1 MAYNLNSPE
10 FARAWRIVS
19 ESLLAHFQGAAYS
32 ATDAQPSPD
41 VPVANPGAAPHTAP
55 HPAQVPNA
63 EPARPA
69 AAAQREEL
77 AKLFAANP
85 VPQADG
91 GYLFKNLV
99 DEIQDKSVFTIT
111 KYSDGTATFTLC
123 PLTGPKL
130 TSFINGRDDL
140 MPSSVGILE
149 GTPTAGC
156 SIVVTEP
163 GTGKAQGKSI
173 RVLTPL
179 RATVSSPEPTE

>member
-19 ESLLAHFQGAAYS
+19 ESLLAHFQGAAYC
-32 ATDAQPSPD
+32 ATAAEPSPD
-41 VPVANPGAAPHTAP
+41 APSTNSGAAPQHAP
-55 HPAQVPNA
+55 QPAQVPAA
-63 EPARPA
+63 ETARP
-69 AAAQREEL
+69 AAQREEL

-85 VPQADG
+85 VPQPDG

-123 PLTGPKL
+123 PLTGLKL
-130 TSFINGRDDL
+130 TSFINGHNDL

-179 RATVSSPEPTE
+179 RATVSSSEATE

>member
-19 ESLLAHFQGAAYS
+19 ESLLAHFQGAAYC
-32 ATDAQPSPD
+32 ATAAEPSPD
-41 VPVANPGAAPHTAP
+41 TPSTNPGAAPQPASQS
-55 HPAQVPNA
+55 AQVPAA
-63 EPARPA
+63 ETARPTA
-69 AAAQREEL
+69 TAQREEL

-85 VPQADG
+85 VPQPDG

-130 TSFINGRDDL
+130 TSFINGHNDL

-179 RATVSSPEPTE
+179 RATVSSSEPTE

>member
-32 ATDAQPSPD
+32 ATDVQPSQD
-41 VPVANPGAAPHTAP
+41 VPVANSGAAPQHAP
-55 HPAQVPNA
+55 QPAQVPAA
-63 EPARPA
+63 ETARPA
-69 AAAQREEL
+69 ATAQREEL

-99 DEIQDKSVFTIT
+99 DEIQEKSVFTIT

-123 PLTGPKL
+123 PLTGLKL
-130 TSFINGRDDL
+130 TSFINGHNDL

-179 RATVSSPEPTE
+179 RATVTGAATTE

>member
-41 VPVANPGAAPHTAP
+41 IPSTNSVAAPQPAP
-55 HPAQVPNA
+55 QPAQVPAA
-63 EPARPA
+63 ETARPTA
-69 AAAQREEL
+69 APQREEL

-130 TSFINGRDDL
+130 VSFINGHNDL

-156 SIVVTEP
+156 SIVVTQP

-179 RATVSSPEPTE
+179 RATVAGAATTE

>member
-32 ATDAQPSPD
+32 ATDGQPSTD
-41 VPVANPGAAPHTAP
+41 IPVANPGAAS
-55 HPAQVPNA
+55 HPAQVPA
-63 EPARPA
+63 DEPARPA

-85 VPQADG
+85 VPQPDG

-123 PLTGPKL
+123 PLAGSRL

-179 RATVSSPEPTE
+179 RATVSSSEPTE